1 MVAYTRIPSAFRH
14 LGSRRSGQSQGSTFL
29 AFLGRDPSLIS
40 RVGLYQVPLVVF
52 KLFGPPIATP
62 KVAISILLTST
73 ITGVRTVPDLEAPQN
88 V

>member
-29 AFLGRDPSLIS
+29 AFLGWDPSLTS
-40 RVGLYQVPLVVF
+40 RVGLYQVPLVGF
-52 KLFGPPIATP
+52 KRFGPPVATP
-62 KVAISILLTST
+62 KVAIGMLFTST
-73 ITGVRTVPDLEAPQN
+73 ITGVRAVPEAPRN

>member
-29 AFLGRDPSLIS
+29 AFLGWDPSLIS
-40 RVGLYQVPLVVF
+40 RVGLYQVPLVVVF
-52 KLFGPPIATP
+52 EPLQPPIFDP
-62 KVAISILLTST
+62 KVAIRMLFAST
-73 ITGVRTVPDLEAPQN
+73 ITRVCAVPEAPRN